1 MFIKHQSDQGRI
13 AEVLA
18 IPTLMNLDL
27 YLEMR
32 MISVCFFAFSELR
45 SCSVFVLI
53 YVISGLHRSLGRRYQ
68 AVHVALVCKSSFKRH
83 DSYSVLHGG
92 NESIKFQQHQDPG
105 ARGRAV
111 NSTA

>member
-32 MISVCFFAFSELR
+32 MISVC
-45 SCSVFVLI
+45 VFRL
-53 YVISGLHRSLGRRYQ
+53 L
-68 AVHVALVCKSSFKRH
+68 
-83 DSYSVLHGG
+83 
-92 NESIKFQQHQDPG
+92 
-105 ARGRAV
+105 
-111 NSTA
+111 